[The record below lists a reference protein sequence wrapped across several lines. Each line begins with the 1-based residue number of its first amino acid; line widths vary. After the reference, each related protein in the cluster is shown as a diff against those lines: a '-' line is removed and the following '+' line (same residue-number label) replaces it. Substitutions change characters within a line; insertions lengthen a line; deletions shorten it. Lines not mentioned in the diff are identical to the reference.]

1 MSKSK
6 RPDLPALY
14 ADTVKR
20 PPRLPD
26 AMTLR
31 QSGLPLSKSELDLVR
46 AAMAVHASSRQPKLT
61 WQGWKLIGAALEIA
75 EAHVKKAA
83 DGQTTGRA
91 YNQMM
96 GEFLRASGLVFI
108 NKGVRWALRQC
119 MAQVETI
126 DEWRTEI
133 PDREREHL
141 HNPVDVLDQFNRRNT
156 STTSATPKRPKL
168 RPVKRAHHDHNN
180 LLEYCI
186 ALEERIAELEEQ
198 RDRLQDMHDR
208 LQNMAQHRE

>member
-14 ADTVKR
+14 TDTVKR

-26 AMTLR
+26 AMTLH
-31 QSGLPLSKSELDLVR
+31 QSGLPFSKSEFDLVR

-61 WQGWKLIGAALEIA
+61 WQGWKLIGTALEIA
-75 EAHVKKAA
+75 EAHVKRAA

-91 YNQMM
+91 YNQMI
-96 GEFLRASGLVFI
+96 GEFLRASGFTWI

-126 DEWRTEI
+126 DEWRAELS
-133 PDREREHL
+133 DREREHL

-156 STTSATPKRPKL
+156 SAAPKRPKL
-168 RPVKRAHHDHNN
+168 KPVKRGHREQSS

-186 ALEERIAELEEQ
+186 VLEERIAELEEQ
-198 RDRLQDMHDR
+198 CDRLQDMHAQLR
-208 LQNMAQHRE
+208 NRAQHQE